1 VTWVVNG
8 VSCYGSVAVINNGS
22 IQLLG
27 TSDPARMGIAQYAC
41 SQGALQLS
49 FATCSVRP
57 PPPPPLTD
65 PLQIATLKNCI
76 LCHSVTSP
84 AQSVGGISMQV
95 IADRYRGNPPA
106 AGVLEG
112 RVTRGSAGTFG
123 TMPMPA
129 NPQISDAELAIVI
142 PWILSQ

>member
-1 VTWVVNG
+1 
-8 VSCYGSVAVINNGS
+8 
-22 IQLLG
+22 
-27 TSDPARMGIAQYAC
+27 
-41 SQGALQLS
+41 
-49 FATCSVRP
+49 
-57 PPPPPLTD
+57 
-65 PLQIATLKNCI
+65 LKNCI

-112 RVTRGSAGTFG
+112 RVTRGSAGAFG